1 MEVKKDIYKT
11 ISVFDENPDGFC
23 NYGKVYRYTTE
34 NIKEYFKY
42 FDFENASVLS
52 VCSSGDQAIN
62 AFLKGNKDI
71 DLFDINKLT
80 KYYTDLKIAAI
91 KSLEYDDFF
100 KKDLIYSQKLYYKI
114 REYLSHDSKYYW
126 DILYKFHFHRINSY
140 DYFNIEED
148 ERFNIYHNKNEYK
161 KLKEIIYDFKY
172 NNFYHSNLLDINK
185 CTNKKYDLILLSNIS
200 NYILFSEN
208 KKKEALCYN
217 NFINYEL
224 SKLLNSNG
232 KIVLAY
238 LYDYNSNKLPRHY
251 NYNYQM
257 LDSGN
262 DKILVYQKK

>member
-11 ISVFDENPDGFC
+11 ISVFDDNRDGF
-23 NYGKVYRYTTE
+23 YDYAKVYRYTTE

-42 FDFENASVLS
+42 FDFENANVLS
-52 VCSSGDQAIN
+52 VCSSGDHAIN
-62 AFLKGNKDI
+62 AFLKGNRNI

-100 KKDLIYSQKLYYKI
+100 RNDLIYNQKLYNKI
-114 REYLSHDSKYYW
+114 RENLNRDSKYYW

-148 ERFNIYHNKNEYK
+148 KHYNIYYDINEYK
-161 KLKEIIYDFKY
+161 KLKEIINEFKY
-172 NNFYHSNLLDINK
+172 NNFYHCNLLDINK
-185 CTNKKYDLILLSNIS
+185 YTSKKYDLILLSNIS
-200 NYILFSEN
+200 NYILFMEN
-208 KKKEALCYN
+208 KKKNSQKYN
-217 NFINYEL
+217 NFINIEL
-224 SKLLNSNG
+224 SKLLNNNG

-238 LYDYNSNKLPRHY
+238 LYDYNNDKLPKHY

-257 LDSGN
+257 LDSGD